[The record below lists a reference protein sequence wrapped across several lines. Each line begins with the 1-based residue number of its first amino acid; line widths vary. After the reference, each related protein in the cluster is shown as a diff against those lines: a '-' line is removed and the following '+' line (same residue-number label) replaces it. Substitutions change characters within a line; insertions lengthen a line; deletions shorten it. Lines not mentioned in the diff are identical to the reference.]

1 MDVIG
6 FSKKIQYQLNTNA
19 EANANQVV
27 SKENLIV
34 VVDGGGSGCR
44 LGAFDVDGNLLVTAK
59 DGPASLSLGVDQTWL
74 HIRRG
79 ISLLAEQL
87 DEASNWMP
95 SKICMGLAGSLQS
108 DRRKQFLSLVPQE
121 LSPILVTDGHAQL
134 LGATGGNPGA
144 CLAMGTGSVLH
155 WIDESGACDM
165 AGGWGFPVGDEGS
178 GAWLGFKLVNAF
190 LWHHDTCQ
198 AGAEVPMV
206 INLLQDRIGRNVSD
220 IQVWSTETRSTE
232 LARLA
237 PLIVSAAEQGD
248 ALANSLL
255 NEGAAQCER
264 LIQVAPDSLPVYI
277 VGGLADVYH
286 PRLNSPTRQR
296 VQTPR
301 GDAFSGL
308 YALCQSQ
315 QRSVI

>member
-1 MDVIG
+1 M
-6 FSKKIQYQLNTNA
+6 
-19 EANANQVV
+19 

-44 LGAFDVDGNLLVTAK
+44 LGAFDVGGNLLATAK

-79 ISLLAEQL
+79 ISSLAEQL
-87 DEASNWMP
+87 DEANSWMP
-95 SKICMGLAGSLQS
+95 SKICMGLAGSLQNE
-108 DRRKQFLSLVPQE
+108 RRNQFLSLFPQE

-134 LGATGGNPGA
+134 WGATGGYPGA

-155 WIDESGACDM
+155 WIDETGASKM

-178 GAWLGFKLVNAF
+178 GAWLGFKLVNAY
-190 LWHHDTCQ
+190 LWHRDTCQ
-198 AGAEVPMV
+198 PGTEVPIV
-206 INLLQDRIGRNVSD
+206 LSLLQDRIGQNVSD

-232 LARLA
+232 LASLA
-237 PLIVSAAEQGD
+237 PMIVSAAEQGD
-248 ALANSLL
+248 ALANTLL
-255 NEGAAQCER
+255 SEGAAQCER

-286 PRLNSPTRQR
+286 PRLNSSTRQR
-296 VQTPR
+296 VQKPR
-301 GDAFSGL
+301 GNALSGL
-308 YALCQSQ
+308 YSLCQSQ
-315 QRSVI
+315 QRSET